1 MKRYLK
7 ELILLILQLVAFY
20 ILPLYAGPTDTMG
33 LVGLIILCTF
43 ILSIVEGIISNNKIK
58 YLYAIIVS
66 IIFIP
71 SIYIYYNDSAIIHI
85 LWYLVVSIIGLV
97 IGSLI
102 RRITYGRKDK

>member
-1 MKRYLK
+1 MKKYLK
-7 ELILLILQLVAFY
+7 ELIILVLQVVVFY

-43 ILSIVEGIISNNKIK
+43 VLAIIEGIISNNKIK
-58 YLYAIIVS
+58 YLFAIVVS

-85 LWYLVVSIIGLV
+85 LWYLVIAIIGLL
-97 IGSLI
+97 IGSII
-102 RRITYGRKDK
+102 RKVVYGRKDK